1 MSKSVHNEIRG
12 GGADLWA
19 DRADSA
25 QVVVST
31 CRMQLK
37 HAALSTAAQRMP
49 PSLSMPMENI
59 DSQGEQLQEMDSE
72 KSFKVG

>member
-1 MSKSVHNEIRG
+1 MAGRIYGQIGQIQRKLSSLLVGCK
-12 GGADLWA
+12 
-19 DRADSA
+19 
-25 QVVVST
+25 
-31 CRMQLK
+31 LK

-59 DSQGEQLQEMDSE
+59 DSQGKQLQEMDSE